1 MLRFDLILLLFVA
14 IIYIQ
19 QIESYTVLE
28 KPHWCP
34 RHETWSKCPTK
45 CPKTCLNRHIPE
57 AGFCVRMCDHPHCVC
72 KPPFVRVGYDPN
84 GGLGKCVLK
93 RNCYKYI
100 KCKWQIRWFD
110 VKDD

>member
-34 RHETWSKCPTK
+34 KHEHWSQCPTK
-45 CPKTCLNRHIPE
+45 CPKTCINRHIPAAE
-57 AGFCVRMCDHPHCVC
+57 FCVRMCDFPHCVC
-72 KPPFVRVGYDPN
+72 DRHYVRVGYDAN
-84 GGLGKCVLK
+84 GGLGPCVL
-93 RNCYKYI
+93 RSNCHRYI
-100 KCKWQIRWFD
+100 RCRWEFKWLERQYD
-110 VKDD
+110 